1 MGAIPRGAA
10 RALVDD
16 AEDVCRLCY
25 KAGVP
30 ITIDKKYPDEI
41 DPETNMIRVGQ
52 ISKQDLTQR
61 GFSLQRTSLYS
72 RRRALAEP
80 ARRER
85 LRSERGKVPAGF
97 VLKGVL
103 LTRVARIHNIVDGT
117 GAKVFSVYATPND
130 ESEAHAEILFDTK
143 VPNSEFLKWRL
154 ELRDALGILQ
164 PVTVLPSK
172 PRSLRQRLGDLCQVI
187 SALLCR

>member
-1 MGAIPRGAA
+1 M
-10 RALVDD
+10 DD

-30 ITIDKKYPDEI
+30 ITIDGKYPDEI

-52 ISKQDLTQR
+52 ISKQDLTRR

-72 RRRALAEP
+72 RRKALAEP
-80 ARRER
+80 ARREQ
-85 LRSERGKVPAGF
+85 LRSEKGKGPAGF

-103 LTRVARIHNIVDGT
+103 LTRVGRVHNIVDGT

-130 ESEAHAEILFDTK
+130 ESEAHAEILFDIT

-154 ELRDALGILQ
+154 ELRDALGILR
-164 PVTVLPSK
+164 PATVLPSE
-172 PRSLRQRLGDLCQVI
+172 PRSLKQRLGDLCELI
-187 SALLCR
+187 GALLFR